1 MRGSPFRLVEKLGKQ
16 KEVSSPFCAAKPPKT
31 GGPRNPGTE
40 FYITDYQHP
49 SEDRRERGHGRSA
62 RAWARIQCFDRP
74 ISPHP
79 NLVTAEGLARIETEV
94 ARLQQE
100 QAAAHAADDR
110 AALARVA
117 RDLRYWTARRASA
130 QIVPA
135 PNDHS
140 EVHFGAT
147 VTIVRD
153 DGRRQTFRIVG
164 EDEADPAHGTVSHVS
179 PLARALFG
187 RRVGDTAMV
196 AKSQAEIV
204 EIA

>member
-1 MRGSPFRLVEKLGKQ
+1 MSRAFVKELEDAVEEL
-16 KEVSSPFCAAKPPKT
+16 P
-31 GGPRNPGTE
+31 
-40 FYITDYQHP
+40 
-49 SEDRRERGHGRSA
+49 
-62 RAWARIQCFDRP
+62 DRP

-79 NLVTAEGLARIETEV
+79 NLVTPEGLAHIEAEV

-100 QAAAHAADDR
+100 HAAAHEANDR

-130 QIVPA
+130 QLVTA
-135 PNDHS
+135 PSDRS
-140 EVHFGAT
+140 KVHFGAT
-147 VTIVRD
+147 VSIVRD

-164 EDEADPAHGTVSHVS
+164 EDEADPAHGTLSHVS

-187 RRVGDTAMV
+187 KEVGDTVEV
-196 AKSQAEIV
+196 ANSQAEIV

>member
-1 MRGSPFRLVEKLGKQ
+1 MSRAFVKNLEDTVEEL
-16 KEVSSPFCAAKPPKT
+16 P
-31 GGPRNPGTE
+31 
-40 FYITDYQHP
+40 
-49 SEDRRERGHGRSA
+49 
-62 RAWARIQCFDRP
+62 DRP

-100 QAAAHAADDR
+100 HAAAHAADDR

-135 PNDHS
+135 PNDRS

-187 RRVGDTAMV
+187 KRVGDTAMV

>member
-1 MRGSPFRLVEKLGKQ
+1 MSRAFVKNLDDTVEDL
-16 KEVSSPFCAAKPPKT
+16 P
-31 GGPRNPGTE
+31 
-40 FYITDYQHP
+40 
-49 SEDRRERGHGRSA
+49 
-62 RAWARIQCFDRP
+62 DRP
-74 ISPHP
+74 ISSHL
-79 NLVTAEGLARIETEV
+79 NLVTPEGLARIEAEV
-94 ARLQQE
+94 ARLHQE
-100 QAAAHAADDR
+100 HGAAHAANDR
-110 AALARVA
+110 TALARAA

-130 QIVPA
+130 QLAPA
-135 PNDHS
+135 PSDRS

-187 RRVGDTAMV
+187 KQVGDRVEV
-196 AKSQAEIV
+196 ARSQAEIV